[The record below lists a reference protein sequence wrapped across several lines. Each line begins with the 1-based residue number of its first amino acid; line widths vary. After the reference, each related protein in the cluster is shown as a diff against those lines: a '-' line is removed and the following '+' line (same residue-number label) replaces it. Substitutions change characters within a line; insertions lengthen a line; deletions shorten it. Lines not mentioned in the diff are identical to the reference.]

1 MALTLNQIVK
11 KLTDYGNQHAQINF
25 VLYGDVFDHLSQGEV
40 VYPAMFFNLDSCQIF
55 AKEIQYTFGI
65 YFMDRQIETTEELE
79 VMSDQL
85 LTAQD
90 IIAQI
95 RNNSNEWK
103 VADGIP
109 MTLFVESEPDVLA
122 GVRADISITL
132 ASLNNRCQ
140 IPLK

>member
-11 KLTDYGNQHAQINF
+11 KITDYGNQHAQINF
-25 VLYGDVFDHLSQGEV
+25 VLYGDVYDHLSQGEV
-40 VYPAMFFNLDSCQIF
+40 VYPAMFFNLDSCQIL

-95 RNNSNEWK
+95 RNNANQWK

-122 GVRADISITL
+122 GVKADITITL

-140 IPLK
+140 IPLT

>member
-25 VLYGDVFDHLSQGEV
+25 VLYGDVYDHLSQGEV
-40 VYPAMFFNLDSCQIF
+40 VYPAMFFNLDFCQIL

-95 RNNSNEWK
+95 RNNANEWK

-122 GVRADISITL
+122 GVRADITITL

-140 IPLK
+140 IPLI